1 MWFKQNAPVTGC
13 YTSGGRVL
21 LFIKSEKNYSNK
33 YITIQKCNWSKSS
46 WRVLATKYA
55 SEFCKYLFLLVESR
69 YLNLGRRRN
78 RSESSWQVFALKY
91 CTETLQIAFSHNRA
105 LSGTFRLLH
114 RARQYELPIISYLVD
129 NETLPNASFLYRIF
143 LPWSQRNSVWYI
155 LTEANDIAYNYGC
168 LHADHLLPCL
178 HACLLQNQVVFAPK
192 DWNPAN
198 WFFSPQNFSD

>member
-1 MWFKQNAPVTGC
+1 M
-13 YTSGGRVL
+13 
-21 LFIKSEKNYSNK
+21 
-33 YITIQKCNWSKSS
+33 ITIPLFVLHNLEECLTKCNCSC
-46 WRVLATKYA
+46 A
-55 SEFCKYLFLLVESR
+55 SILNIYVKNAIGLNHLGECWPQNMHQNCKYLFLIVESR
-69 YLNLGRRRN
+69 YPDLDLGRLRN
-78 RSESSWQVFALKY
+78 WSESSWQVFALKY